1 MKKTNY
7 THEEIMKDI
16 PNKGFFGHP
25 KGLSTLFFTEF
36 WERFS
41 YYGMKAILIYYL
53 YYTVADGGFA
63 LPQSVAMQ
71 IVAIYGTLIYM
82 SGIIGGLDC
91 RPNYWYPKCGLLRW
105 IPHHDWPY
113 FTVIT
118 E

>member
-1 MKKTNY
+1 MKRSNY

-41 YYGMKAILIYYL
+41 YYGMKAILIFYL
-53 YYTVADGGFA
+53 YYAVADGGFG

-82 SGIIGGLDC
+82 SGHRRMDC
-91 RPNYWYPKCGLLRW
+91 R
-105 IPHHDWPY
+105 
-113 FTVIT
+113 
-118 E
+118 